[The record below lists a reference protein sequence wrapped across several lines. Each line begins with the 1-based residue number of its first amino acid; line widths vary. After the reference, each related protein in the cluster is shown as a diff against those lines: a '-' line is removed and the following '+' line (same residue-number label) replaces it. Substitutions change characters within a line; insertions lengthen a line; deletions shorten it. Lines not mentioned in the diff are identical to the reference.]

1 MEAEELDR
9 IFRAKLDE
17 LEQVPDLVWD
27 DSSAWNKVSPKI
39 KTPSGKF
46 WTWGLMGTAVLL
58 SSLVWFMKPD
68 QASVPK
74 TERVIKETAIP
85 PLKKVDTLIGT
96 VTATL
101 SPTKDL
107 SKNRSVPSP
116 KTLLEAPDIP
126 SRLERP
132 RPFGRK
138 AKEYWLI
145 EPRLQ
150 LNRAVKSLHLDPR
163 DLTEDPKSPRGF
175 YMPQTPVLE
184 LHVGNSLNLYNVF
197 KLFETV
203 RDQGGTFRYSYKY
216 KPNSFGNSLIP
227 FQKQDP
233 RVFYIN
239 DYDK

>member
-1 MEAEELDR
+1 MKAEELDS
-9 IFRAKLDE
+9 IFRTKLDE

-27 DSSAWNKVSPKI
+27 DNTAWKKVSPKI
-39 KTPSGKF
+39 KTPWGKF
-46 WTWGLMGTAVLL
+46 WTWGLMGTAVLI

-68 QASVPK
+68 QASVAK
-74 TERVIKETAIP
+74 TEGVIKKTAIP

-116 KTLLEAPDIP
+116 KTLLEAPDAP

-145 EPRLQ
+145 EPRLR
-150 LNRAVKSLHLDPR
+150 LKHSGKGLHLDPW
-163 DLTEDPKSPRGF
+163 DLTMDPKNQRGF
-175 YMPQTPVLE
+175 YMPQTPVLR
-184 LHVGNSLNLYNVF
+184 LQIGNALNLSHAL
-197 KLFETV
+197 KLFKTIQ
-203 RDQGGTFRYSYKY
+203 DQGASFRYSYEY
-216 KPNSFGNSLIP
+216 SPNPFANSFVP

-233 RVFYIN
+233 RVIYIN